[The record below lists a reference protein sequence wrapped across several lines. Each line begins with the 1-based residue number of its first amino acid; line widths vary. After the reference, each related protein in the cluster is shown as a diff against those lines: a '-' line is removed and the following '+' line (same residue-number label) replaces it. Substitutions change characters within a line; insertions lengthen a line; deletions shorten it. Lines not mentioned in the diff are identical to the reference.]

1 MSENAIQDVL
11 KLIADGVNLPRD
23 TAVRAFQIIMNG
35 GATPAQMGAFLMGLR
50 LKGESVEELTAG
62 AIAMRVKAQRIKAP
76 ERTIDTCGTG
86 GDSRGTFNI
95 STATAFVLAACGLT
109 VAKHGNRSVS
119 SLSGS
124 ADVLSVLGV
133 KIDAD
138 VAIVERCLEQC
149 KIAFLMAPKF
159 HPAMRH
165 VAPVRQ
171 ELGLRT
177 IFNLLGPLSNPA
189 APTYQLLGV
198 YSASWVEKMA
208 QVLKE
213 LGTKAA
219 WVVHGSDGLDELT
232 LTGASKV
239 AQLKD
244 GQVTSFEV
252 TPEDAGLE
260 RCSSEDLRGRT
271 PDYNAK
277 AMLEAL
283 SGIKCPYRNAVL
295 LNAAAGL
302 LIADKVAT
310 LKDGAKMAEQAIDS
324 GQAHTVL
331 KKLVEVSN
339 SRL

>member
-1 MSENAIQDVL
+1 MSENAIQNVL
-11 KLIADGVNLPRD
+11 SLLADGKNLPRD
-23 TAVRAFQIIMNG
+23 MAVRAFQIIMNG

-50 LKGESVEELTAG
+50 AKGESMDELTAG
-62 AIAMRVKAQRIKAP
+62 ATAMRVKAQRVKAP
-76 ERTIDTCGTG
+76 KDCIDTCGTG
-86 GDSRGTFNI
+86 GDARGTYNI

-133 KIDAD
+133 KIDAE
-138 VAIVERCLEQC
+138 VPVIERCLE
-149 KIAFLMAPKF
+149 KAGVAFLMAPRF

-177 IFNLLGPLSNPA
+177 IFNLLGPLSNPVEPA
-189 APTYQLLGV
+189 FQLLGV
-198 YSASWVEKMA
+198 YSPAWVEKMA
-208 QVLKE
+208 TALKE
-213 LGTKAA
+213 LGTEAA
-219 WVVHGSDGLDELT
+219 WVVHGADGLDELT
-232 LTGASKV
+232 LTGATQV

-244 GQVTSFEV
+244 GIITTFEI
-252 TPEDAGLE
+252 TPEDAGLP
-260 RCSSEDLRGRT
+260 RASIEDIKGKT

-277 AMLEAL
+277 AMIEAL
-283 SGIKCPYRNAVL
+283 SGMNCPYRNAVV

-302 LIADKVAT
+302 LIAGKVGT
-310 LKDGAKMAEQAIDS
+310 LTDGAQMAAAAIDS
-324 GQAHTVL
+324 GEAYVRL

-339 SRL
+339 ERI